1 LAKPYLALAK
11 TKSIYVE
18 PIMAEALGMRWTV
31 KTAIDQGLSFVSI
44 SSNVA
49 NVVHL
54 M

>member
-1 LAKPYLALAK
+1 LAKSYLALAK

-18 PIMAEALGMRWTV
+18 PVMAEALGIQWTV
-31 KTAIDQGLSFVSI
+31 KTVIDQGLSPVSI